1 MTKVFNKHTAPLTT
15 VTGVTIN
22 PGETVDNYEDT
33 NNHLSSD
40 PFVQAGWLVVG
51 KDADKAEKDANSEAE
66 QAEFEQ
72 RAKDAEAQLQN
83 VQQMHQSEIK
93 ARDERIAEL
102 EAQLKDA
109 KKATK

>member
-15 VTGVTIN
+15 VTGVTIQ
-22 PGETVDNYEDT
+22 PGETVEKYEDT

-40 PFVQAGWLVVG
+40 PFVKAGWLVVG
-51 KDADKAEKDANSEAE
+51 KDADAAEKAANSEAE
-66 QAEFEQ
+66 QVEALQ
-72 RAKDAEAQLQN
+72 RAKDAEAQLSS
-83 VQQMHQSEIK
+83 VQQMHQSELK
-93 ARDERIAEL
+93 ARDDRIAEL